1 MKPIPNNK
9 MCQNNNTISNTVTS
23 NFTPKNLNGYD
34 LLDKNCF
41 HKISD
46 QQLLDLAN
54 NIISP
59 DASLDKFQLKY
70 KNNRYKEDMI
80 RVCEDDMKRD
90 FKLKRTIENNRKSK
104 ESDYVITESAS
115 QITKLPKN
123 VLKAMDYYN
132 KLNN

>member
-1 MKPIPNNK
+1 M
-9 MCQNNNTISNTVTS
+9 
-23 NFTPKNLNGYD
+23 NGYD

-104 ESDYVITESAS
+104 ESDYVITEF
-115 QITKLPKN
+115 II
-123 VLKAMDYYN
+123 
-132 KLNN
+132 